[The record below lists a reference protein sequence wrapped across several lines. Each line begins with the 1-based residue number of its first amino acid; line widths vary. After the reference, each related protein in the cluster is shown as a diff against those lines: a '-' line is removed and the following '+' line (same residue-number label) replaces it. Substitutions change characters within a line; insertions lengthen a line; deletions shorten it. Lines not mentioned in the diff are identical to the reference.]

1 MKAVVY
7 EKFGSTDVLNVR
19 EIEKPTPRDNEVLIK
34 VHAASINSWDWDL
47 LRGKPFLTRLD
58 GGLLKPKFK
67 ILGADISGKIEAIG
81 SKVKQLQIGNEVF
94 GDLSGCR
101 WGGFAEYVCADENV
115 LALKPA
121 HMPYDEA
128 ASIPQAAV
136 LALQGLH
143 YGGKIQ
149 KGQKILINGAG
160 GGVGT
165 FAIQMAKSFGAEV
178 TAVDKAEK
186 RDIMLAVGA
195 DHVIDYIQENFT
207 QHGQRY
213 DLILDVI
220 ATRSILDYVRIL
232 DSKGTYV
239 MVGGSTARILQLA
252 LLGPLISRITAK
264 KMGILIHKPNKQD
277 LNDINGLYESGS
289 IKPIIDKHFPL
300 HEVADALRYYGE
312 GQTRGK
318 IVITMEQ

>member
-67 ILGADISGKIEAIG
+67 ILGADISGQIVAIG

-220 ATRSILDYVRIL
+220 ATRSIIDYMRIL